1 MNLKH
6 FDLYEF
12 DSPDLPGSGKTLMDI
27 EFLSLIDDARGIAGV
42 PFRITSGY
50 RRPSHNRIVGGVED
64 SSHVKGCAADIY
76 TPDSRHR
83 WLILDALIKVG
94 FNRIG
99 IANSFIHVD
108 NDPEKTENVIWTYSN
123 K

>member
-1 MNLKH
+1 MNLEY

-12 DSPDLPGSGKTLMDI
+12 DSPDLPGSGRRMMDM
-27 EFLSLIDDARGIAGV
+27 EFMSLIDDARGIAGI

-50 RRPSHNRIVGGVED
+50 RTPSHNRIVGGVDD

-76 TPDSRHR
+76 VPDNRHR

-108 NDPEKTENVIWTYSN
+108 NDAEKTQNVIWTY
-123 K
+123 